1 MTDLLAAMRPKQWIK
16 NLLVFAVPLAAGKV
30 LEQEVLGAAVVA
42 FVTLTL
48 ASSAV
53 YLVNDVRD
61 IEKDRRHPIK
71 SHRPIAAGR
80 VSPMWALSLATSCGL
95 AAVVVPLAFNEF
107 GLLVIVLVYLAL
119 QIGYQSGLRDVSL
132 ADIVIV
138 TSGFV
143 LRTLAGGVASGLQVS
158 NGFLLVTG
166 SSALFVVSAK
176 RFSELVA
183 NENPDI
189 TRPILRT
196 YSPSYMRTV
205 WSSSM
210 ITAVVF
216 YCLWAFEL
224 GASRDDMFVEMS
236 TVPFSLILLRYAF
249 HVDRGMAEAPET
261 IVLTDRTLQVL
272 VLAWVGLFLLQ
283 VV

>member
-1 MTDLLAAMRPKQWIK
+1 MNLIRSMRPKQWIK
-16 NLLVFAVPLAAGKV
+16 NLLVFAVPLAAGKILDLQV
-30 LEQEVLGAAVVA
+30 MKAVVVA
-42 FVTLTL
+42 FIALVF

-61 IEKDRRHPIK
+61 IEKDQRHPIK
-71 SHRPIAAGR
+71 SLRPIAAGK
-80 VSPMWALSLATSCGL
+80 VSSTWALIAAFCCGL
-95 AAVVVPLAFNEF
+95 VSIVIPLASNEP
-107 GLLVIVLVYLAL
+107 GLLLVVLVYLVL
-119 QIGYQSGLRDVSL
+119 QISYQTGLRDVGL

-143 LRTLAGGVASGLQVS
+143 LRTLAGGVTSGIHVS
-158 NGFLLVTG
+158 SGFLLVTG
-166 SSALFVVSAK
+166 SSALFIVSAK

-196 YSPSYMRTV
+196 YSPSYMRTI

-224 GASRDDMFVEMS
+224 GSSRDDIFVEIS
-236 TVPFSLILLRYAF
+236 TVPFALILLRYAF
-249 HVDRGMAEAPET
+249 HVDQGMAEEPES
-261 IVLTDRTLQVL
+261 IVLGDRTLQVL

-283 VV
+283 VA